1 MKLLVENK
9 TKSLI
14 DTIASY
20 NGYTRKI
27 AFMQTHFL
35 SYPKTRDATDLK
47 NLKEKI
53 PKIINYK
60 IRKLAEINT
69 HEEFVAADFY
79 M

>member
-35 SYPKTRDATDLK
+35 SYPKTRDATV
-47 NLKEKI
+47 
-53 PKIINYK
+53 PK
-60 IRKLAEINT
+60 KLERENT
-69 HEEFVAADFY
+69 EDNKLQDTQTC
-79 M
+79 